1 MGKEPDSHSEIATGG
16 LKYSNKYTQYPELW
30 DMIACSKVLKK
41 FILADLI
48 YVNEN
53 ANSDVNLRP
62 LPALTKFYSPMKP
75 IPGMNMLTT
84 L

>member
-1 MGKEPDSHSEIATGG
+1 MGYDCLFKSSE
-16 LKYSNKYTQYPELW
+16 KS
-30 DMIACSKVLKK
+30 
-41 FILADLI
+41 ILVDLI

-75 IPGMNMLTT
+75 IPEMNMLTT